1 MGKVNEILTNRMT
14 PEMAVIV
21 YRHREGYSA
30 DKYYL
35 ERRPIENGR
44 MGAGTPLTEHCLN
57 NIAEALT
64 SGRKD
69 IARGV
74 IPSCM
79 LYADPGRGREKYVWY
94 RKPEVRCLFFAGGLE
109 ISNGPMHVPG
119 LVYVVKGEALSLY
132 AFKGNRPKKQLF
144 RAPFFNTG
152 KNTVCLGNAKVSKPD
167 ELTWEAIIQYQE
179 KMFWQSEFTHIL
191 DTNPVKGNLSSIT
204 RNCIE
209 TGCNFPLDELIPVK
223 TKLEDLL

>member
-1 MGKVNEILTNRMT
+1 MGKVNEILTSRMT

-21 YRHREGYSA
+21 YRHKEYGN

-44 MGAGTPLTEHCLN
+44 MGAGTPLTEYCLN
-57 NIAEALT
+57 NVVEALT
-64 SGRKD
+64 SERKD
-69 IARGV
+69 ITHGA
-74 IPSCM
+74 IPPCM
-79 LYADPGRGREKYVWY
+79 LYADPRRGKEKYVWY

-119 LVYVVKGEALSLY
+119 LVYRVEGSAFSLY

-152 KNTVCLGNAKVSKPD
+152 ENTVCLGNAKTAKPD
-167 ELTWEAIIQYQE
+167 ELTYEEIVQYWE

-191 DTNPVKGNLSSIT
+191 GANPVKGNLSSIT

-223 TKLEDLL
+223 IKMEDLL